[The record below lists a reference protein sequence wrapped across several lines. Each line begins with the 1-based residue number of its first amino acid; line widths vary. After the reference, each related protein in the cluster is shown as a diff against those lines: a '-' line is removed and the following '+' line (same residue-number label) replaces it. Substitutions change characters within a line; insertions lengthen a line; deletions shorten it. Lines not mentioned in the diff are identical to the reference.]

1 MCSSK
6 SQNSSELVIST
17 KTNSNSFHLYLDPE
31 CASTKI
37 TVSFVSV
44 SAVTSNTKT
53 SFSDPEQVKMMSM
66 SVPAFM
72 QQEVKLKP
80 KPMSNADVE

>member
-1 MCSSK
+1 M
-6 SQNSSELVIST
+6 
-17 KTNSNSFHLYLDPE
+17 
-31 CASTKI
+31 

-53 SFSDPEQVKMMSM
+53 SFSDPEQVKMMSL

-72 QQEVKLKP
+72 QQEVKYKP
-80 KPMSNADVE
+80 QTS

>member
-1 MCSSK
+1 MCIH
-6 SQNSSELVIST
+6 QM
-17 KTNSNSFHLYLDPE
+17 
-31 CASTKI
+31 

-53 SFSDPEQVKMMSM
+53 SFSDPEQVKMMSL

-72 QQEVKLKP
+72 QQEVKYKP
-80 KPMSNADVE
+80 KPISILNADVE